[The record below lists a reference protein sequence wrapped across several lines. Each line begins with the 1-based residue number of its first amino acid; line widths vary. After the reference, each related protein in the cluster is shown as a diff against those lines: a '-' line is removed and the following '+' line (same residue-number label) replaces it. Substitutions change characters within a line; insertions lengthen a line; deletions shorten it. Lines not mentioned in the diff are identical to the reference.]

1 MKTTNHLSL
10 QHCQQN
16 WVTFIHEWLRINCLA
31 RARIMHRQ
39 ATLLLFVLQQ
49 HHRFIALLGCILTL
63 HQVSSTSSPPFWTGV
78 TYRWGGVEGLGNTC
92 SLHAGTSEMPNMV
105 LKILPAFQKK
115 PKVAP
120 YCWWYLSYYSKK
132 YIRCT
137 MMFFSLSLDF
147 AIMKAITFCGILYS
161 RPPRAPTFLRSKRN
175 LFSNCFNTTCFWCK
189 TFCEECIHLQFSC
202 LRQTLVWTPKW
213 NWMKKFGSQL

>member
-1 MKTTNHLSL
+1 MALVIVWSEDFKLWVTSEGNTQFLWYLLVLRGTQDLKSEKSPATANFTVCWEAGRLKNLCALLWCNMKTTNHLSI

-16 WVTFIHEWLRINCLA
+16 WVTSVHEWLRINCLA
-31 RARIMHRQ
+31 KARIMHRQ
-39 ATLLLFVLQQ
+39 ATLHLFVLQQ
-49 HHRFIALLGCILTL
+49 HLYFIALLEWILSL

-92 SLHAGTSEMPNMV
+92 YLHAGMSKMLNMV

-115 PKVAP
+115 LKVAP

-137 MMFFSLSLDF
+137 VMFFSL
-147 AIMKAITFCGILYS
+147 
-161 RPPRAPTFLRSKRN
+161 
-175 LFSNCFNTTCFWCK
+175 
-189 TFCEECIHLQFSC
+189 
-202 LRQTLVWTPKW
+202 
-213 NWMKKFGSQL
+213 